1 MGYKFYIMS
10 LLENK
15 TKDLKSFYD
24 FQKKSIKETHKNL
37 SKELYNFEQII
48 KNKTQIIFL

>member
-37 SKELYNFEQII
+37 STPRKYIYYVED
-48 KNKTQIIFL
+48 